1 MGTGNL
7 FEFLR
12 NFEKRME
19 KLSYSF
25 LIDYVVATKN
35 LINNYGFDNIQG
47 INLVYTLMC
56 FVLDKSLKDE
66 ECTLEHMSSFLD
78 NIISKYYSQT
88 LDEEQTHEIT
98 RFIVYKVLRN
108 DGKPFAFDTYNYME
122 NKTVTFQYH
131 LLQQRPSKSNKDK
144 STFYLTEEGYR
155 LLLGSFEVDEKTQID
170 INQMI
175 LELSLKRKNFTQGL
189 MAIENLNNLITSQI
203 NIINNFIIKTR
214 ENILAINQDEFE
226 DNFVKNIEVLREQ
239 NTKFDELKAIIILEE
254 KRLRGAD
261 GSTLESSYES
271 LRQLGRIKELLI
283 TISQKAGKLIN
294 KHFEF
299 KKEYIKAL
307 EDISYYYNIKKI
319 DMKEHIL
326 KPIEEDVNRLS
337 NIHLLLNP
345 LFNSSLKKHFNIN
358 KIFEQQ
364 KMYGLDME
372 DDQVLI
378 DDIDKDM
385 EQERKLKEKKQQY
398 QEIVATILEFAIGK
412 RNTDFKALIKFYN
425 DKCEEDYKKLVPSI
439 RMLAEVVIE
448 FLRIGDIDVN
458 YLVESSGKDYVNE
471 EIEFD
476 FKTILVQEISKKYRL
491 ANVNMIKFYKSPFGE
506 KVEVKEWSEQ
516 AEVLEQM
523 DFTTINIV
531 KCPNFIMEVE

>member
-1 MGTGNL
+1 
-7 FEFLR
+7 
-12 NFEKRME
+12 ME

-35 LINNYGFDNIQG
+35 LLNNYGFDNIQG

-78 NIISKYYSQT
+78 NIISKYYFQT
-88 LDEEQTHEIT
+88 LSEEETHEIT

-108 DGKPFAFDTYNYME
+108 DGKPFSFDAHNYTE
-122 NKTVTFQYH
+122 DKIIIFQYH

-170 INQMI
+170 INQMV

-189 MAIENLNNLITSQI
+189 IAIENLNNLITSQI

-214 ENILAINQDEFE
+214 ENILAINQEEFE
-226 DNFVKNIEVLREQ
+226 ENFVKNIEVLREQ
-239 NTKFDELKAIIILEE
+239 NTKFDELKGIIVLEE
-254 KRLRGAD
+254 KRLRSAEGT
-261 GSTLESSYES
+261 TLEASYES

-283 TISQKAGKLIN
+283 SISQKAGKLIN

-319 DMKEHIL
+319 DMKENIL
-326 KPIEEDVNRLS
+326 KPIEADANKLE
-337 NIHLLLNP
+337 NIHFLLNP
-345 LFNSSLKKHFNIN
+345 LFNSNLKKHFNIN
-358 KIFEQQ
+358 KIFQEQ
-364 KMYGLDME
+364 KIYGLDAE
-372 DDQVLI
+372 DDAVLI
-378 DDIDKDM
+378 DDIDKDL
-385 EQERKLKEKKQQY
+385 EEEKRLKAKRAQY
-398 QEIVATILEFAIGK
+398 AEIVATILKFAIDR
-412 RNTDFKALIKFYN
+412 RNTDFKELIQFYSN
-425 DKCEEDYKKLVPSI
+425 KGEEDYKKLVPTI
-439 RMLAEVVIE
+439 RMLAEVIIE

-458 YLVESSGKDYVNE
+458 YLVQSSEKDYVNE

-491 ANVNMIKFYKSPFGE
+491 ANVNMIKFYKAPSGE
-506 KVEVKEWSEQ
+506 KVEVKEWAEET
-516 AEVLEQM
+516 EVLEAM
-523 DFTTINIV
+523 DFATINVV

>member
-1 MGTGNL
+1 L

>member
-1 MGTGNL
+1 MGIYNL
-7 FEFLR
+7 FDFLR

-35 LINNYGFDNIQG
+35 LLNNYGFDNIQG

-66 ECTLEHMSSFLD
+66 ECTLEHMGSFLD
-78 NIISKYYSQT
+78 NIISKYYLQT
-88 LDEEQTHEIT
+88 LSEEETHEIT

-108 DGKPFAFDTYNYME
+108 DGKPFNFDTYDYIE
-122 NKTVTFQYH
+122 SKTVTFQYH

-170 INQMI
+170 IQQMV

-189 MAIENLNNLITSQI
+189 IAIENLNNLITSQI

-226 DNFVKNIEVLREQ
+226 ENFVKNIEVLREQ
-239 NTKFDELKAIIILEE
+239 NSKFDELKGIIILEE
-254 KRLRGAD
+254 KRLRASE

-283 TISQKAGKLIN
+283 SISQKAGKLIN

-299 KKEYIKAL
+299 KTEYIKAL
-307 EDISYYYNIKKI
+307 EDISYYYNVKKI

-326 KPIEEDVNRLS
+326 KPIEEDANKLS

-345 LFNSSLKKHFNIN
+345 LFNSNLKKHFNIN
-358 KIFEQQ
+358 KIFQEQ
-364 KMYGLDME
+364 KIYGLDAE
-372 DDQVLI
+372 DDEVLI
-378 DDIDKDM
+378 DDIDKDLV
-385 EQERKLKEKKQQY
+385 EEKKLKEKRAQY
-398 QEIVATILEFAIGK
+398 TEIVATILEFAIGR
-412 RNTDFKALIKFYN
+412 RNSDFKSLIKVYN
-425 DKCEEDYKKLVPSI
+425 DKSEKEYKKLVPTI
-439 RMLAEVVIE
+439 RMLAEVIIE

-458 YLVESSGKDYVNE
+458 YLVQSSEKDYVNE
-471 EIEFD
+471 ELEFD
-476 FKTILVQEISKKYRL
+476 FKTILLQEIKGKYPL
-491 ANVNMIKFYKSPFGE
+491 ANVNMIKFYKSPCGE
-506 KVEVKEWSEQ
+506 KVEVKEWSEES
-516 AEVLEQM
+516 EVLEAM

>member
-7 FEFLR
+7 FDFLR

-35 LINNYGFDNIQG
+35 LLNNYGFDNIQG

-78 NIISKYYSQT
+78 NIISKYYFQT
-88 LDEEQTHEIT
+88 LSEEETHEIT

-108 DGKPFAFDTYNYME
+108 DGKPFSFDAHNYTE
-122 NKTVTFQYH
+122 DKIIIFQYH

-170 INQMI
+170 INQMV

-189 MAIENLNNLITSQI
+189 IAIENLNNLITSQI

-214 ENILAINQDEFE
+214 ENILAINQEEFE
-226 DNFVKNIEVLREQ
+226 ENFVKNIEVLREQ
-239 NTKFDELKAIIILEE
+239 NTKFDELKGIIVLEE
-254 KRLRGAD
+254 KRLRSAEGT
-261 GSTLESSYES
+261 TLEASYES

-283 TISQKAGKLIN
+283 SISQKAGKLIN

-319 DMKEHIL
+319 DMKENIL
-326 KPIEEDVNRLS
+326 KPIEADANKLE
-337 NIHLLLNP
+337 NIHFLLNP
-345 LFNSSLKKHFNIN
+345 LFNSNLKKHFNIN
-358 KIFEQQ
+358 KIFQEQ
-364 KMYGLDME
+364 KIYGLDAE
-372 DDQVLI
+372 DDAVLI
-378 DDIDKDM
+378 DDIDKDL
-385 EQERKLKEKKQQY
+385 EEEKRLKAKRAQY
-398 QEIVATILEFAIGK
+398 AEIVATILKFAIDR
-412 RNTDFKALIKFYN
+412 RNTDFKELIQFYSN
-425 DKCEEDYKKLVPSI
+425 KGEEDYKKLVPTI
-439 RMLAEVVIE
+439 RMLAEVIIE

-458 YLVESSGKDYVNE
+458 YLVQSSEKDYVNE

-491 ANVNMIKFYKSPFGE
+491 ANVNMIKFYKAPSGE
-506 KVEVKEWSEQ
+506 KVEVKEWAEET
-516 AEVLEQM
+516 EVLEAM
-523 DFTTINIV
+523 DFATINVV